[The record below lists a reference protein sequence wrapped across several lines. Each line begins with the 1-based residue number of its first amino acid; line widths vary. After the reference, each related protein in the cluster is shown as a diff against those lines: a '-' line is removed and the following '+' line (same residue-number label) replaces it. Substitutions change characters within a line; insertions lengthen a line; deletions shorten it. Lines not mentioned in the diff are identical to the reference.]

1 MDRNPE
7 PVANAIYPTLGPAIR
22 KAISEALAGFA
33 DTLNRAI
40 DSSLSPRG
48 LRWRFE
54 SWRSGVPYAQ
64 LVLRDSLVYQVEQV
78 FLIHGDTGLLL
89 AHAVAADAHGTDG
102 DLVSSMLTAIRDFV
116 ADSFE
121 TSGDGGLK
129 RFTVGE
135 RSVLVEPGP
144 HMAVAAVVRGQPPAA
159 LLERLQETLET
170 LHTQFRR
177 RLQNFDGDNAPFSTA
192 VPTLED
198 CLDTVLSTEQGASRS
213 NAPRVAWALVG
224 LVVIVLAVLGYRS
237 LTRWNRATALLAAQP
252 GIVLLEADHGWRRS
266 TVSGLR
272 DPLSAEP
279 SVLLAGAG
287 IDPTRLEEHWRPFL
301 SLDPAIVERRAVQQ
315 LHPPD
320 TVTLVLDAD
329 EGVLRA
335 RGAAAPV
342 WLAQTRAA
350 VVPGAAVLDLSGVE
364 MVRSAALEQTVARLE
379 ARQILFPIASAV
391 LDAGASQDGL
401 RGVAADYQQLAELA
415 GSEGWHLELTMVGR
429 ADPSGSAERN
439 NLLSMERSQAVRD
452 ALLALG
458 VPTETVRVAGLGGSA
473 PLPAADVER
482 RGEINRSVSFTV
494 SLTDAASTP

>member
-1 MDRNPE
+1 MAPHPEHPTEGPAPPPATAGGGGAGRDDLEELRRLLTGPEQARLQTLEERVDGFEVTADAVAEVLPEAVAVRTTRDRQLARALAPTIEAGIGESVDRNPE

-287 IDPTRLEEHWRPFL
+287 IDP
-301 SLDPAIVERRAVQQ
+301 
-315 LHPPD
+315 
-320 TVTLVLDAD
+320 
-329 EGVLRA
+329 A
-335 RGAAAPV
+335 RGALAAISVTRPGDRRASGRAAAAP
-342 WLAQTRAA
+342 
-350 VVPGAAVLDLSGVE
+350 
-364 MVRSAALEQTVARLE
+364 ARH
-379 ARQILFPIASAV
+379 R
-391 LDAGASQDGL
+391 DAGA
-401 RGVAADYQQLAELA
+401 
-415 GSEGWHLELTMVGR
+415 
-429 ADPSGSAERN
+429 
-439 NLLSMERSQAVRD
+439 
-452 ALLALG
+452 
-458 VPTETVRVAGLGGSA
+458 
-473 PLPAADVER
+473 R
-482 RGEINRSVSFTV
+482 R
-494 SLTDAASTP
+494 